1 MQRNLVDYSV
11 YYKKED
17 IRIPNVINA
26 YYEEINNGFNA
37 NNEVNYVI
45 NVKLLF
51 VDANGLLRCI
61 EDDADQFIFYE
72 EICTTNGDYV
82 SPMIQI
88 PKIDNT
94 TISQTT
100 HIDSGTTIIND

>member
-1 MQRNLVDYSV
+1 MQKNLVDYSV

-17 IRIPNVINA
+17 IKITNIINA
-26 YYEEINNGFNA
+26 CYEEINNGFNA

-61 EDDADQFIFYE
+61 EDDADQFIFF
-72 EICTTNGDYV
+72 D
-82 SPMIQI
+82 
-88 PKIDNT
+88 
-94 TISQTT
+94 
-100 HIDSGTTIIND
+100 DSGTQAPVKNEYIEKTITIS